1 MMNAVYAGSF
11 DCYTNGHHDIVKK
24 AAVLFDRLYIVIAVN
39 SEKRRRYP
47 AELMQT
53 AIARTL
59 ENDCLTNCT
68 VCIHDGVVADFCIE
82 NDIGYTIRGLR
93 NRMDYDYEEN
103 IAAVNKLIA
112 PNLETV
118 YFRADNNGISSSLIA
133 ELSKYRKDFSGL
145 VPPAVNELLLQ
156 CETE

>member
-1 MMNAVYAGSF
+1 MNAVYAGSF

-59 ENDCLTNCT
+59 
-68 VCIHDGVVADFCIE
+68 E

-156 CETE
+156 CETD

>member
-1 MMNAVYAGSF
+1 MNAVYAGSF
-11 DCYTNGHHDIVKK
+11 DYYTNGHHDIVKK

-39 SEKRRRYP
+39 SEKSRRYP

-59 ENDCLTNCT
+59 
-68 VCIHDGVVADFCIE
+68 E

-103 IAAVNKLIA
+103 IATVNKLIA

-156 CETE
+156 CESE

>member
-1 MMNAVYAGSF
+1 
-11 DCYTNGHHDIVKK
+11 
-24 AAVLFDRLYIVIAVN
+24 
-39 SEKRRRYP
+39 
-47 AELMQT
+47 MQT
-53 AIARTL
+53 AIALTL
-59 ENDCLTNCT
+59 ENDGLTNCT

-118 YFRADNNGISSSLIA
+118 YFRADNNGIPSSLIA
-133 ELSKYRKDFSGL
+133 ELSKYRKDFSDL
-145 VPPAVNELLLQ
+145 VPPAVNERLLQ
-156 CETE
+156 CESE

>member
-11 DCYTNGHHDIVKK
+11 DCYTNGYHDIVKK

-59 ENDCLTNCT
+59 
-68 VCIHDGVVADFCIE
+68 E

-156 CETE
+156 CETD

>member
-1 MMNAVYAGSF
+1 MNAVYAGSF
-11 DCYTNGHHDIVKK
+11 DYYTNGHHDIVKK

-39 SEKRRRYP
+39 SEKSRRYP

-59 ENDCLTNCT
+59 
-68 VCIHDGVVADFCIE
+68 E

-93 NRMDYDYEEN
+93 NRMDYDYEKN
-103 IAAVNKLIA
+103 IAAVNKLVA

-118 YFRADNNGISSSLIA
+118 YFRADNNGIPSSLIA
-133 ELSKYRKDFSGL
+133 ELSKYRKDFSDL

-156 CETE
+156 CESE

>member
-24 AAVLFDRLYIVIAVN
+24 AAVPFDRLYIVIAVN

-47 AELMQT
+47 AKLMQT

-59 ENDCLTNCT
+59 
-68 VCIHDGVVADFCIE
+68 E

-103 IAAVNKLIA
+103 IATVNKLIA

-156 CETE
+156 CESE

>member
-1 MMNAVYAGSF
+1 MNAVYAGSF
-11 DCYTNGHHDIVKK
+11 DYYTNGHHDIVKK

-39 SEKRRRYP
+39 SEKSRRYP

-59 ENDCLTNCT
+59 
-68 VCIHDGVVADFCIE
+68 E

-93 NRMDYDYEEN
+93 NRMDYDYEKN

-118 YFRADNNGISSSLIA
+118 YFRADNNGISSSLKA

-145 VPPAVNELLLQ
+145 VPPAVNELLIQ
-156 CETE
+156 CESE

>member
-1 MMNAVYAGSF
+1 M
-11 DCYTNGHHDIVKK
+11 
-24 AAVLFDRLYIVIAVN
+24 
-39 SEKRRRYP
+39 
-47 AELMQT
+47 
-53 AIARTL
+53 
-59 ENDCLTNCT
+59 
-68 VCIHDGVVADFCIE
+68 CIHDGVVADFCIE

-118 YFRADNNGISSSLIA
+118 YFRADNNGIPSSLIA
-133 ELSKYRKDFSGL
+133 ELSKYRKDFSDL

-156 CETE
+156 CESE

>member
-1 MMNAVYAGSF
+1 MRAVYAGSF

-24 AAVLFDRLYIVIAVN
+24 ASAMFEKLYIVVAAN
-39 SEKRRRYP
+39 SEKSRRYP
-47 AELMQT
+47 ADLMAD
-53 AIARTL
+53 AINCTL
-59 ENDCLTNCT
+59 KEEGITNC
-68 VCIHDGVVADFCIE
+68 VVQVYEGVIADFCNE

-112 PNLETV
+112 PKLETI
-118 YFRADNNGISSSLIA
+118 YFRADNSGISSSLIA

-145 VPPAVNELLLQ
+145 VPRAVNNLLLEYQ
-156 CETE
+156 SN

>member
-1 MMNAVYAGSF
+1 MNAVYAGSF

-59 ENDCLTNCT
+59 
-68 VCIHDGVVADFCIE
+68 E

-145 VPPAVNELLLQ
+145 VPPAVNELLIQ
-156 CETE
+156 CESE

>member
-1 MMNAVYAGSF
+1 MNAVYAGSF
-11 DCYTNGHHDIVKK
+11 DYYTNGHHDIVKK

-39 SEKRRRYP
+39 SEKSRRYP

-59 ENDCLTNCT
+59 
-68 VCIHDGVVADFCIE
+68 E

-156 CETE
+156 CESE

>member
-59 ENDCLTNCT
+59 END
-68 VCIHDGVVADFCIE
+68 
-82 NDIGYTIRGLR
+82 IGYTIRGLR

-112 PNLETV
+112 PNLKTV

-156 CETE
+156 CESE

>member
-53 AIARTL
+53 AIACTL
-59 ENDCLTNCT
+59 
-68 VCIHDGVVADFCIE
+68 E

-145 VPPAVNELLLQ
+145 VPPAVNELMLQ
-156 CETE
+156 CETD

>member
-1 MMNAVYAGSF
+1 MNAVYAGSF
-11 DCYTNGHHDIVKK
+11 YCYTNGHHDIVKK

-59 ENDCLTNCT
+59 END
-68 VCIHDGVVADFCIE
+68 
-82 NDIGYTIRGLR
+82 IGYTIRGLR

-103 IAAVNKLIA
+103 IATVNKLIA

-156 CETE
+156 CESK

>member
-1 MMNAVYAGSF
+1 MNAVYAGSF

-47 AELMQT
+47 AEQMQA
-53 AIARTL
+53 AIASTL
-59 ENDCLTNCT
+59 QDDGLTNCT

-112 PNLETV
+112 PNLET
-118 YFRADNNGISSSLIA
+118 SLIA

-156 CETE
+156 CETD

>member
-1 MMNAVYAGSF
+1 MNAVYAGSF
-11 DCYTNGHHDIVKK
+11 DYYTNGHHDIVKK

-39 SEKRRRYP
+39 SEKSRRYP

-59 ENDCLTNCT
+59 
-68 VCIHDGVVADFCIE
+68 E

-133 ELSKYRKDFSGL
+133 ELSKYRKDFSDL

-156 CETE
+156 CESE

>member
-59 ENDCLTNCT
+59 END
-68 VCIHDGVVADFCIE
+68 
-82 NDIGYTIRGLR
+82 IGYTIRGLR

-103 IAAVNKLIA
+103 IATVNKLIA

-145 VPPAVNELLLQ
+145 VPPAVNELLLR
-156 CETE
+156 CESE

>member
-1 MMNAVYAGSF
+1 MNAVYAGSF
-11 DCYTNGHHDIVKK
+11 DYYTNGHHDIVKK

-39 SEKRRRYP
+39 SEKSRRYP

-59 ENDCLTNCT
+59 
-68 VCIHDGVVADFCIE
+68 E

-103 IAAVNKLIA
+103 IATVNKLIA

-118 YFRADNNGISSSLIA
+118 YFRADNNGISSSLKA

-145 VPPAVNELLLQ
+145 VPPAVNELLIQ
-156 CETE
+156 CESE

>member
-59 ENDCLTNCT
+59 END
-68 VCIHDGVVADFCIE
+68 
-82 NDIGYTIRGLR
+82 IGYTIRGLR

-103 IAAVNKLIA
+103 IATVNKLIA

-118 YFRADNNGISSSLIA
+118 YFRADNNGISSSLIV

-156 CETE
+156 CETD

>member
-59 ENDCLTNCT
+59 
-68 VCIHDGVVADFCIE
+68 E

-145 VPPAVNELLLQ
+145 VPPAVNELLLR
-156 CETE
+156 CESE

>member
-1 MMNAVYAGSF
+1 MNAVYAGSF

-59 ENDCLTNCT
+59 
-68 VCIHDGVVADFCIE
+68 E

-156 CETE
+156 CESE

>member
-1 MMNAVYAGSF
+1 MNAVYAGSF

-47 AELMQT
+47 AELMQA

-59 ENDCLTNCT
+59 END
-68 VCIHDGVVADFCIE
+68 
-82 NDIGYTIRGLR
+82 IGYAIRGLR

-156 CETE
+156 CESE

>member
-1 MMNAVYAGSF
+1 MNAVYAGSF

-59 ENDCLTNCT
+59 END
-68 VCIHDGVVADFCIE
+68 
-82 NDIGYTIRGLR
+82 IGYTIRGLR

-103 IAAVNKLIA
+103 IATVNKLIA

-118 YFRADNNGISSSLIA
+118 YFRADNNGISSSLKA
-133 ELSKYRKDFSGL
+133 ELSKYCKDFSGL
-145 VPPAVNELLLQ
+145 VPPAVNELLIQ
-156 CETE
+156 CESE

>member
-1 MMNAVYAGSF
+1 MNAVYAGNF

-59 ENDCLTNCT
+59 END
-68 VCIHDGVVADFCIE
+68 
-82 NDIGYTIRGLR
+82 IGYTIRGLR

-103 IAAVNKLIA
+103 IATVNKLIA

-145 VPPAVNELLLQ
+145 VPPAVNELLLR
-156 CETE
+156 CESE

>member
-1 MMNAVYAGSF
+1 MMSAVYAGSF
-11 DCYTNGHHDIVKK
+11 DCYTNGYHDIVKK

-59 ENDCLTNCT
+59 
-68 VCIHDGVVADFCIE
+68 E

-156 CETE
+156 CESE

>member
-59 ENDCLTNCT
+59 END
-68 VCIHDGVVADFCIE
+68 
-82 NDIGYTIRGLR
+82 IGYTIRGLR

-103 IAAVNKLIA
+103 IATVNKLIA

-133 ELSKYRKDFSGL
+133 ELSKYRKDFSGI

-156 CETE
+156 SESE

>member
-1 MMNAVYAGSF
+1 MNAVYAGSF
-11 DCYTNGHHDIVKK
+11 DYYTNGHHDIVKK

-39 SEKRRRYP
+39 SEKSRRYP

-59 ENDCLTNCT
+59 
-68 VCIHDGVVADFCIE
+68 E

-103 IAAVNKLIA
+103 IATVNKLIA

-133 ELSKYRKDFSGL
+133 ELSKYRKDFSDL

-156 CETE
+156 CESE

>member
-1 MMNAVYAGSF
+1 
-11 DCYTNGHHDIVKK
+11 
-24 AAVLFDRLYIVIAVN
+24 
-39 SEKRRRYP
+39 
-47 AELMQT
+47 MQT

-59 ENDCLTNCT
+59 ENDCLTNCA

-103 IAAVNKLIA
+103 IATVNKLIA

-156 CETE
+156 CESE

>member
-1 MMNAVYAGSF
+1 MNAVYAGSF
-11 DCYTNGHHDIVKK
+11 DYYTNGHHDIVKK

-47 AELMQT
+47 AELMQA

-59 ENDCLTNCT
+59 
-68 VCIHDGVVADFCIE
+68 E

-103 IAAVNKLIA
+103 IATVNKLIA

-156 CETE
+156 CESE

>member
-1 MMNAVYAGSF
+1 MMSAVYAGSF

-24 AAVLFDRLYIVIAVN
+24 AAVLFDGLYIVIAVN

-59 ENDCLTNCT
+59 
-68 VCIHDGVVADFCIE
+68 E

-156 CETE
+156 CESE

>member
-1 MMNAVYAGSF
+1 MNAVYAGSF

-39 SEKRRRYP
+39 SEKSRRYP

-59 ENDCLTNCT
+59 ENK
-68 VCIHDGVVADFCIE
+68 
-82 NDIGYTIRGLR
+82 IGYTIRGLR

-103 IAAVNKLIA
+103 IATVNKLIA

-156 CETE
+156 CESE

>member
-1 MMNAVYAGSF
+1 MNAVYAGSF
-11 DCYTNGHHDIVKK
+11 DYYTNGHHDIVKK

-39 SEKRRRYP
+39 SEKSRRYP

-59 ENDCLTNCT
+59 
-68 VCIHDGVVADFCIE
+68 E

-103 IAAVNKLIA
+103 IATVNKLIA

-118 YFRADNNGISSSLIA
+118 YFRADNNGIPSSLIA
-133 ELSKYRKDFSGL
+133 ELSKYRKDFSDL

-156 CETE
+156 CESE

>member
-1 MMNAVYAGSF
+1 MNAVYAGSF
-11 DCYTNGHHDIVKK
+11 DCYTNGYHDIVKK

-59 ENDCLTNCT
+59 END
-68 VCIHDGVVADFCIE
+68 
-82 NDIGYTIRGLR
+82 IGYTIRGLR

-103 IAAVNKLIA
+103 IATVNKLIA

-118 YFRADNNGISSSLIA
+118 YFRADNNGISSSLKA

-145 VPPAVNELLLQ
+145 VPPAVNELLIQ
-156 CETE
+156 CESE

>member
-1 MMNAVYAGSF
+1 MNAVYTGSF

-59 ENDCLTNCT
+59 END
-68 VCIHDGVVADFCIE
+68 
-82 NDIGYTIRGLR
+82 IGYTIRGLR

-103 IAAVNKLIA
+103 IATVNKLIA

-156 CETE
+156 CESE

>member
-59 ENDCLTNCT
+59 ENDGLTNCT
-68 VCIHDGVVADFCIE
+68 VRIHDGVVADFF
-82 NDIGYTIRGLR
+82 NYLQRLS
-93 NRMDYDYEEN
+93 
-103 IAAVNKLIA
+103 L
-112 PNLETV
+112 TV
-118 YFRADNNGISSSLIA
+118 CRALKSNCACL
-133 ELSKYRKDFSGL
+133 
-145 VPPAVNELLLQ
+145 
-156 CETE
+156 

>member
-1 MMNAVYAGSF
+1 MNAVYAGSF

-39 SEKRRRYP
+39 SEKIRRYP

-59 ENDCLTNCT
+59 
-68 VCIHDGVVADFCIE
+68 E

-156 CETE
+156 CESE

>member
-1 MMNAVYAGSF
+1 MNAVYAGSF
-11 DCYTNGHHDIVKK
+11 DYYTNGHHDIVKK

-39 SEKRRRYP
+39 SEKSRRYP

-59 ENDCLTNCT
+59 
-68 VCIHDGVVADFCIE
+68 E

-93 NRMDYDYEEN
+93 NRMDYDYEKN
-103 IAAVNKLIA
+103 IAAVNKLVA

-133 ELSKYRKDFSGL
+133 ELSKFRKDFSGL

-156 CETE
+156 CETD